1 MDDYP
6 GFTWKSI
13 AIPLILGLAMLFSC
27 ENDISKVRELT
38 DVETLPAVHATDIV
52 TIYSDSAVVRLKITA
67 PELLEF
73 AESEDQSP
81 YIEFPQGLQAIFYN
95 KNQSIESTLEAQYAI
110 FDKKVE
116 VFTARENV
124 VVKNFAEKQELYAEY
139 LIWDKVKEEISS
151 DKFVKIVTEDG
162 VTYGEN
168 GFISDQNFTN
178 FRILNSRG
186 TLNVEDDFSKKPI
199 PNE

>member
-1 MDDYP
+1 MDIKRR
-6 GFTWKSI
+6 FVFRSI
-13 AIPLILGLAMLFSC
+13 AIPVVLGFAMLFSC
-27 ENDISKVRELT
+27 ENDIAKVRELP
-38 DVETLPAVHATDIV
+38 DAEDSPAVYATNIV

-73 AESEDQSP
+73 IETEDHP
-81 YIEFPQGLQAIFYN
+81 PRIEFPKGLKAVFYN
-95 KNQSIESTLEAQYAI
+95 KGQGIESTLEAEYAI
-110 FDKKVE
+110 YDKKE
-116 VFTARENV
+116 KIFTARNNV

-139 LIWDKVKEEISS
+139 LLWDEEKEMISS

-168 GFISDQNFTN
+168 GFISDHNFTD

-186 TLNVEDDFSKKPI
+186 TLKVEDDF
-199 PNE
+199 NEK